1 VALDGSVLVVDNDA
15 VSRHVLVEA
24 LTESGLRCVSVESGT
39 EAIDWLERSIPSVV
53 LLDLVMPAPDG
64 YAVLGHVRSCD
75 RLADVPVVVLTALES
90 DEEIRRVFASGA
102 DDYVHKPFRPAE
114 LVARI
119 RGQMRLRDY
128 VERLGRR
135 ERDSKTVLELTQ
147 ALALTLDVTD
157 ILFTVVKRVADFAQV
172 DRCSIVLVAE
182 KGDVGYV
189 LVTSDDERLRDL
201 PINIEDYP
209 EISEVLGTGRAL
221 AIRDATRHPLLKV
234 VRQSEPSLEFSSLAL
249 VPILHE
255 RRPMGVIFLRSRSVA
270 SFGDYEM
277 ALVQTVANATAIA
290 LRNAKIMQ
298 TLRAESEQ
306 SATARVEAERRV
318 QLFQRYAAIF
328 ESAADGM
335 IVIDRHGKALFAN
348 PRASEVTGF
357 VEESLVGKPMH
368 ELFVEEDASRVE
380 RLLRGFNEGV
390 YPRGLDLK
398 ARTADDDAQILNVS
412 FSSVLHEQGAVLF
425 SFRDVTRERETAI
438 ELEQTK
444 DFLERVIESSVDGI
458 VSANMKGDILIFNRA
473 ACRIFGYT
481 ASDVIGR
488 MNADRLYP
496 PGVAREVMAK
506 IRDPRVSG
514 HGRLEDYRVEM
525 LNANGDRIPV
535 SLSAALVMENE
546 TPVGSV
552 GIIND
557 MREKLRMEE
566 RLQLAQDAL
575 RSREKQAIVAELAGG
590 AAHELNQP
598 LTSVLNYAELL
609 TRNLEVETPLH
620 KAASVIVSESERMA
634 EIVRKIGKITKY
646 ETKSYV
652 GDQKILDL
660 EAASR
665 DSDPSPRK

>member
-1 VALDGSVLVVDNDA
+1 MALDGSILVIDEEA
-15 VSRHVLVEA
+15 ESRHAIMSA
-24 LTESGLRCVSVESGT
+24 LTGSGLRCVSVESGS
-39 EAIDWLERSIPSVV
+39 EAMDWLERSVPSAV
-53 LLDLVMPAPDG
+53 LLDLLVPSPDG
-64 YAVLGHVRSCD
+64 YAVLRHIRSSD

-90 DEEIRRVFASGA
+90 DDDIRRVFASGA
-102 DDYVHKPFRPAE
+102 DDCVHKPFRSAE
-114 LVARI
+114 LVARL

-128 VERLGRR
+128 VERLSRR

-182 KGDVGYV
+182 RGDVGYV

-201 PINIEDYP
+201 PINIEEYP
-209 EISEVLGTGRAL
+209 EIAEVLSTGQAL
-221 AIRDATRHPLLKV
+221 AIRDATRHPLLSV
-234 VRQSEPSLEFSSLAL
+234 VRQGEPSLEFSSLAL

-255 RRPMGVIFLRSRSVA
+255 RKPMGVIFLRSRSVA
-270 SFGDYEM
+270 SFGDSEM

-348 PRASEVTGF
+348 PRACEITGF
-357 VEESLVGKPMH
+357 AQEKLVGQPMDH
-368 ELFVEEDASRVE
+368 IFVEEDSSRVE
-380 RLLRGFNEGV
+380 RLLRGFEEGV
-390 YPRGLDLK
+390 YPRGLDLR
-398 ARTADDDAQILNVS
+398 ARTASNDAQILNVS
-412 FSSVLHEQGAVLF
+412 FSSVLHEQDAVLF

-458 VSANMKGDILIFNRA
+458 VSASMRGEILIFNRA
-473 ACRIFGYT
+473 ACRIFGYE
-481 ASDVIGR
+481 ANDVVGR
-488 MNADRLYP
+488 LNAAELYP
-496 PGVAREVMAK
+496 PDVAREVMAK

-514 HGRLEDYRVEM
+514 RNRLEDYRVEM
-525 LNANGDRIPV
+525 LGSNGSRIPV

-546 TPVGSV
+546 APVGWV
-552 GIIND
+552 GIVTD
-557 MREKLRMEE
+557 MREKLRMEQ
-566 RLQLAQDAL
+566 RLQLAQEAL

-609 TRNLEVETPLH
+609 TRKLEGDAPLCH
-620 KAASVIVSESERMA
+620 AARVIVTESERMA

-665 DSDPSPRK
+665 DSDPSPRR